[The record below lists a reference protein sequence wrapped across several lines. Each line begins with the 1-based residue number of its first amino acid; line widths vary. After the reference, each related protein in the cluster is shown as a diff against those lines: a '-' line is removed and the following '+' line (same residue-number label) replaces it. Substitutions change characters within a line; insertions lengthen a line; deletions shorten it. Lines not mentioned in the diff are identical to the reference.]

1 MKRNELKIKR
11 RTRRKA
17 GIRKSI
23 VGQPGCPRLTVFRSN
38 KHLYG
43 QIIDDLAGKTLVS
56 ASTNEKDAKP
66 DNGGNCAAAGEV
78 GKRIAVRAKESG
90 ITTVAFDRNGYKYHG
105 RIKALAEAA
114 REGGLKF

>member
-11 RTRRKA
+11 RVRRKA
-17 GIRKSI
+17 GIRKR
-23 VGQPGCPRLTVFRSN
+23 VGGVPNCPRLTVFRSN

-78 GKRIAVRAKESG
+78 GKRLADRAKESG
-90 ITTVAFDRNGYKYHG
+90 ITTVAFDRNGYRYHG

>member
-1 MKRNELKIKR
+1 MKHNELKIKR

-23 VGQPGCPRLTVFRSN
+23 LGQPDRPRLTVFRSN
-38 KHLYG
+38 KHMYV
-43 QIIDDLAGKTLVS
+43 QIIDDLAGRTLVS
-56 ASTNEKDAKP
+56 ASTSEKDVKV
-66 DNGGNCAAAGEV
+66 DKGGNCAAASDV
-78 GKRIAVRAKESG
+78 GKRLADRAQQAG
-90 ITTVAFDRNGYKYHG
+90 ITAVAFDRNGYRYHG